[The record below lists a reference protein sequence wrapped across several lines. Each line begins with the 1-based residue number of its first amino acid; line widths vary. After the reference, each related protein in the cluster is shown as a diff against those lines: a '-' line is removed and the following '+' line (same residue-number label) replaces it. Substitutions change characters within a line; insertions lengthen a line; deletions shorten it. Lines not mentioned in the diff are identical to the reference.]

1 LFLTS
6 EIGFLWFNV
15 IGSGIVVVLSLGL
28 QTLLPRAKPDSGG

>member
-1 LFLTS
+1 
-6 EIGFLWFNV
+6 V